1 MKRIIPITSIIA
13 MSILLS
19 GCEKAPDTNTA
30 ELDIEGKM
38 QVAIKPNP
46 SLHNTWVHN
55 PSYCDGKLDLAN
67 MFTVVIDEK
76 GVRASAEDNHP
87 ASGHWMTLNDDDK
100 SALSEAV
107 ALMKANCPSKHQD
120 ITTASEAVVYHTNH
134 QKITLA
140 SIGEGA
146 VLVSSEGSYYL
157 TDFDIDTLKT
167 LPIAE

>member
-1 MKRIIPITSIIA
+1 MKRIIPIIA
-13 MSILLS
+13 ISVLLS

-30 ELDIEGKM
+30 KPGIKETM
-38 QVAIKPNP
+38 QAAIKPNP

-55 PSYCDGKLDLAN
+55 PSYCDDKLDLAN

-76 GVRASAEDNHP
+76 GVRASAEDRYP
-87 ASGHWMTLNDDDK
+87 ASGHWMSLNDNDK
-100 SALSEAV
+100 VALSEAV
-107 ALMKANCPSKHQD
+107 ALIKTKCPSKHQGNA
-120 ITTASEAVVYHTNH
+120 TVSEAVVYHTNH

-140 SIGEGA
+140 PMGEGA
-146 VLVSSEGSYYL
+146 ILVSSEDSYYL